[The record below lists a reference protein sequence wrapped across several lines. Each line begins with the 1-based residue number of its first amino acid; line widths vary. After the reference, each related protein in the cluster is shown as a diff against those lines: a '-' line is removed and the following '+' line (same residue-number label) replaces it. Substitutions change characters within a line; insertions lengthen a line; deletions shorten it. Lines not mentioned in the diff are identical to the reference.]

1 MFARFA
7 GIGVGHSAVNLGQVP
22 ALSIT
27 EDNEVDVE
35 AYRESK
41 ESNIPDEAREHSDL
55 GAGCSL
61 DDDNSDDTE
70 DLDLGNVSSD
80 SEVDEDNSYY

>member
-41 ESNIPDEAREHSDL
+41 ESNIPDEVREHS
-55 GAGCSL
+55 GAGYSL
-61 DDDNSDDTE
+61 DDDDDDDTEE